1 MFSALPRSVAVAAR
15 STRQCGLIV
24 GRRSLTQVAVDV
36 SIDHGKTADLD
47 KEDAGKFRIQTFNKI
62 SEKVRKWLGCSSI
75 YVGKMC
81 RMETNKN

>member
-1 MFSALPRSVAVAAR
+1 
-15 STRQCGLIV
+15 
-24 GRRSLTQVAVDV
+24 VDV

-47 KEDAGKFRIQTFNKI
+47 EEDAGKFRIQTFNKI

-75 YVGKMC
+75 NAGKMY